1 MNPWKPWFIFRPSQV
16 LRRFTFR
23 PTSSYRPLEV
33 AWGVRLLALDD
44 EHIGRCLGTTGIY
57 DLAVSE
63 LLFRLI
69 HPGDFVVDAGANIG
83 YMSVLAATA
92 GAQVVAYEPNPA
104 LLPILRQNLG
114 AKGDVRPNALGAR
127 RETAVLVPPDPA
139 AHNNGLGRLGS
150 ETEPGAV
157 PVEVVTLDEEL
168 HGRSVSVLK
177 IDVEGAERAVLEGAA
192 HALQDRRVRH
202 IIFEDHHGGS
212 SAVMMQLLG
221 YGYTI
226 YSIGWT
232 LTGPKLGDRAAP
244 PRHAH
249 FEAPSYLAT
258 LDPDEAVK
266 ACATRGWIALRSSR
280 RRR

>member
-16 LRRFTFR
+16 FRRLTFR
-23 PTSSYRPLEV
+23 STSSYRPLEV
-33 AWGVRLLALDD
+33 AWGARLLALDD
-44 EHIGRCLGTTGIY
+44 EHIGQCLGTTGIY

-69 HPGDFVVDAGANIG
+69 NPGDFVIDAGANIG

-92 GAQVVAYEPNPA
+92 GAHVVAYEPNPA

-114 AKGDVRPNALGAR
+114 AKGDVRPIALGAR
-127 RETAVLVPPDPA
+127 RHTAVLIPPDPS

-150 ETEPGAV
+150 EAEPGAV
-157 PVEVVTLDEEL
+157 PVEVGTLDDEL
-168 HGRSVSVLK
+168 HGRSVAVLK
-177 IDVEGAERAVLEGAA
+177 IDVEGAEQAVLEGAA
-192 HALQDRRVRH
+192 HALKDGRVRH
-202 IIFEDHHGGS
+202 VIFEDHHGAG

-232 LTGPKLGDRAAP
+232 MTGPKLGDRAAAP
-244 PRHAH
+244 QHAH

-258 LDPDEAVK
+258 LDPEEAVT
-266 ACATRGWIALRSSR
+266 ACATRGWIALRR
-280 RRR
+280 QG